1 MVKFKYN
8 FLGSVPKIC
17 QLIQLYNFID
27 LLQPKKKKKWYYTFQ
42 WQSNSTIW
50 FIGQYN
56 CIIELIREPKEP

>member
-27 LLQPKKKKKWYYTFQ
+27 LLQPKKKKAILYIPM
-42 WQSNSTIW
+42 TIKFNHLVYW
-50 FIGQYN
+50 FYN
-56 CIIELIREPKEP
+56 CIIELIKEPKEP

>member
-27 LLQPKKKKKWYYTFQ
+27 LLQPKKKSDIIH
-42 WQSNSTIW
+42 SNDNQIQPFGLLVNTTA
-50 FIGQYN
+50 
-56 CIIELIREPKEP
+56 

>member
-27 LLQPKKKKKWYYTFQ
+27 LLQPKKKKKNDIIH
-42 WQSNSTIW
+42 SNDNQIQPFGLLVNTTA
-50 FIGQYN
+50 
-56 CIIELIREPKEP
+56 

>member
-27 LLQPKKKKKWYYTFQ
+27 LLQQQKKKKKRYYTFQ
-42 WQSNSTIW
+42 WQINSTIW
-50 FIGQYN
+50 FIDQ
-56 CIIELIREPKEP
+56 